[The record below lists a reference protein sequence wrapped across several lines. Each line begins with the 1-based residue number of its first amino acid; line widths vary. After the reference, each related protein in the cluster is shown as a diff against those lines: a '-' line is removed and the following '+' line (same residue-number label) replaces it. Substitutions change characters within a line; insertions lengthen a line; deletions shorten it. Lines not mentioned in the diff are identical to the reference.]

1 MTVSPWWERW
11 LGTRFA
17 EGGTGLMAPQSS
29 HACGNVCGVLTGAYR
44 EVLTAAAGS
53 AAALT
58 GLLFVA
64 LSVAPRSQA
73 AGYPAVIREVRA
85 AASLLSFTN
94 VLAVSLFGLVPGN
107 KPGYPPLAT
116 AVLGSLF
123 TAPDRT

>member
-1 MTVSPWWERW
+1 V
-11 LGTRFA
+11 
-17 EGGTGLMAPQSS
+17 
-29 HACGNVCGVLTGAYR
+29 VLTGAYR

-73 AGYPAVIREVRA
+73 ASYPAVIREVRA

-94 VLAVSLFGLVPGN
+94 VLAVSLFGLVPGTN
-107 KPGYPPLAT
+107 AGYPALVT
-116 AVLGSLF
+116 AVIGIFF
-123 TAPDRT
+123 TAAGLRSILTSPQRSRQPRCPRPRRGRPSGLIAG